1 MGLWDFQPNL
11 TTTESA
17 LGNQLLYQYQEH
29 TNLQGYPYRYI
40 KAVETESN
48 NIFNESTARDFLVD
62 NGYSIKV
69 KKDEDQ
75 MFSGSEIYSGLG
87 YLPSYSN
94 IVYIPTLTLT
104 ELNIEPLEG
113 DLLYD
118 EISKILFQITKVDTL
133 TETQLSLKINDL
145 VLARKVYLKQYQFSY
160 KDSFDIDTSDELF
173 EIETSLEEL
182 DKLNNTLNTNIDNTK
197 SINKNDI
204 DNVFGDFR

>member
-11 TTTESA
+11 TSTESA
-17 LGNQLLYQYQEH
+17 LGNQYLYQYQEH
-29 TNLQGYPYRYI
+29 TNLQGYPYKYI

-48 NIFNESTARDFLVD
+48 DIFNESTARDFLTT

-75 MFSGSEIYSGLG
+75 MFSGSEVFGGFG

-94 IVYIPTLTLT
+94 IIYIPSLTLT

-113 DLLYD
+113 DLMYD
-118 EISKILFQITKVDTL
+118 EISKVLFQITKVDTL
-133 TETQLSLKINDL
+133 TETQLNLKINDL

-160 KDSFDIDTSDELF
+160 KDNFDDTTEDELF

-182 DKLNNTLNTNIDNTK
+182 DKLNDTLNTNIDNTD